1 MGPIHQ
7 IHLLP
12 FTLHYILPYGRVVM
26 GGVER
31 PVEVGGVGDGLRR
44 GGLPAP
50 HVPTERLPDS
60 EI

>member
-1 MGPIHQ
+1 
-7 IHLLP
+7 
-12 FTLHYILPYGRVVM
+12 M